1 MDKNREEARKDLQ
14 KKVEKLPIKAQ
25 QAIAWSLNHWNLVRW
40 MCEKNDTTNK
50 EIEKMKVTKFENS
63 SDNSYI
69 EIYYIFAIPL
79 IGMLV
84 YEFINYKRKL

>member
-1 MDKNREEARKDLQ
+1 MDKNREDARKDLQ

-50 EIEKMKVTKFENS
+50 ELE
-63 SDNSYI
+63 
-69 EIYYIFAIPL
+69 
-79 IGMLV
+79 
-84 YEFINYKRKL
+84 

>member
-1 MDKNREEARKDLQ
+1 MDKNREDARKDLQ

-50 EIEKMKVTKFENS
+50 EIEKMKVE
-63 SDNSYI
+63 
-69 EIYYIFAIPL
+69 AH
-79 IGMLV
+79 
-84 YEFINYKRKL
+84 RKEDYLLLLLLCASQVFQGNVETSE